1 MVRHPRVY
9 SAGVRRLAALSLI
22 ALSLGACGNT
32 LQSGPIP
39 HNLLEDMI
47 LAPYPVYW
55 LGGSFQHMP
64 ISEVTHDVSDAFSVQ
79 YGNCAAGGEGACV
92 PLLRVVTS
100 PDNSFLPGGSAPAR
114 RIRIRGVQALLA
126 QAGKTIVIATGTVV
140 VDIYAANERI
150 ALAAAQTVVPINA
163 LGAPQ
168 QPLAAAL
175 PNSGF
180 GETPLPSQV
189 PKPLHALG

>member
-1 MVRHPRVY
+1 
-9 SAGVRRLAALSLI
+9 VRRLAALPLI
-22 ALSLGACGNT
+22 ALCALSIGACGNT

-64 ISEVTHDVSDAFSVQ
+64 VSEVTHDVSDAFSVQ
-79 YGNCAAGGEGACV
+79 YGNCVAGGESACV
-92 PLLRVVTS
+92 PRLRVVTS
-100 PDNSFLPGGSAPAR
+100 PDNSFLPGSSALAR

-140 VDIYAANERI
+140 VDIYADNARI
-150 ALAAAQTVVPINA
+150 ALAAANTVVPINA
-163 LGAPQ
+163 LGAPYA
-168 QPLAAAL
+168 PLAAAL
-175 PNSGF
+175 PNTGF
-180 GETPLPSQV
+180 GETPLSSQV
-189 PKPLHALG
+189 PKPLHGLG